1 MKKLNLFITSILL
14 LTSLK
19 VLSQTQISGVV
30 KSQKG
35 EALIGANIFIEN
47 TYDGASS
54 DIEGNFKFATTESGQ
69 QTLIVSMIG
78 FHPYQKQINCNGTT
92 ITINITL
99 KEKIDQLNAVTI
111 SAGAMEASDMKKAV
125 VMKPL
130 DIVTT
135 SGALGDIVGAF
146 NKLPGTATVGNDGR
160 LFVRGGDASETNIYF
175 DGLQVGNA
183 YGSTAQNVPTR
194 SRFNPNLFK
203 GSFFSTG
210 GYSAEY
216 GQALSSA
223 LVLNTIDMPLRN
235 QTDISVM
242 SIGGGIT
249 QTLVGER
256 NAFTASANFMDL
268 APYMSI
274 INQNME
280 FTNAPSNWNVEALG
294 RQKIGKSGLLKAFVH
309 TESASLA
316 INRDDINETEKIH
329 TTVDNTYHFGNV
341 SFKNTINESWSY
353 YGGASLSYNT
363 DEISLENIALK
374 KVNKLAHVKGVLVH
388 DVSDRF
394 SYKNGFETYQKHYSE
409 EVINNEAV
417 RAYNELTA
425 NHFVE
430 ADYYFSK
437 KLVLR
442 AGLRSSYNDL
452 INKFWATPRASLAYQ
467 VNENGQFSLAY
478 GQFKQLPKEELRV
491 QQNNL
496 ENATASHY
504 ILNYL
509 YSKKG
514 RTFRGELF
522 NKNYN
527 QLVQYSNTDG
537 FDYEGL
543 RNSGEGYA
551 RGFDLFYRDNR
562 SLKETDFWITYSFVD
577 SKRNFKDFSS
587 QVTPNYAPKHNAS
600 VVMKRF
606 FQPLHSQLG
615 FSYSWNSG
623 YPFHNPNKAGE
634 MQSMTK
640 DYNNLSFSWSYL
652 PKPNLIIHFE
662 CSNVLGSQNIFGYE
676 YANQPNTSG
685 IMNGRPISQ
694 VADRFIFL
702 GVFLTLSKDKN
713 ANQLNN
719 L

>member
-1 MKKLNLFITSILL
+1 MKKLNLFILSILIL
-14 LTSLK
+14 SSLRAFG
-19 VLSQTQISGVV
+19 QTQVNGTIT
-30 KSQKG
+30 SQKG
-35 EALIGANIFIEN
+35 EALIGANIFIED

-54 DIEGNFKFATTESGQ
+54 DIEGNFSFSTTESGS
-69 QTLIVSMIG
+69 QTIVVSMIG
-78 FHPYQKQINCNGTT
+78 FHPYKEEINCDGKAA
-92 ITINITL
+92 NIAIAL

-223 LVLNTIDMPLRN
+223 LVLNTIDMPIRN
-235 QTDISVM
+235 QTDFSLM
-242 SIGGGIT
+242 SIGGGVT
-249 QTLVGER
+249 HTWVGER
-256 NAFTASANFMDL
+256 NSFTGSANFMDL

-280 FTNAPSNWNVEALG
+280 FTDAPSNWNTELLV
-294 RQKIGKSGLLKAFVH
+294 RQKVGKSGLLKAFVH

-316 INRDDINETEKIH
+316 LNRDDINESEKVH

-341 SFKNTINESWSY
+341 SFKNTINDSWSY
-353 YGGASLSYNT
+353 YGGASLSYNI
-363 DEISLENIALK
+363 DELSLENLELK
-374 KVNKLAHVKGVLVH
+374 KINKLAHVKGVLVH

-394 SYKNGFETYQKHYSE
+394 SYKNGFESYQKQYSE
-409 EVINNEAV
+409 EVINTEAV
-417 RAYNELTA
+417 RDYSDLTL

-442 AGLRSSYNDL
+442 AGLRSSFNDL
-452 INKFWATPRASLAYQ
+452 INKFWATPRASLAYKAS
-467 VNENGQFSLAY
+467 ENGQFSLAY

-496 ENATASHY
+496 ENATATHY
-504 ILNYL
+504 IFNYL
-509 YSKKG
+509 YSKNG

-522 NKNYN
+522 NKNYD
-527 QLVQYSNTDG
+527 QLVQFSSTDG
-537 FDYEGL
+537 FNYNEL

-562 SLKETDFWITYSFVD
+562 SIKETDFWVTYSFVD
-577 SKRNFKDFSS
+577 SKRNFKNFST

-606 FQPLHSQLG
+606 FQPLNSQLG

-623 YPFHNPNKAGE
+623 YPYHNPNEAGE
-634 MQSMTK
+634 MQFITK

-662 CSNVLGSQNIFGYE
+662 CSNVLGSENIFGYE
-676 YANQPNTSG
+676 YANQVNSA
-685 IMNGRPISQ
+685 NVFQGRPVSQ
-694 VADRFIFL
+694 MADRFIFL
-702 GVFLTLSKDKN
+702 GVFLTLSKDNN
-713 ANQLNN
+713 ANMLNN